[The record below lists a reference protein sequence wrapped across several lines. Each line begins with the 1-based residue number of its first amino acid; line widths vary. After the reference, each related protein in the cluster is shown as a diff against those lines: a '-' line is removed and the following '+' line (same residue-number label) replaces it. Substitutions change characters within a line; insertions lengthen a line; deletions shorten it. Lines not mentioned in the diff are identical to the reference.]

1 MRAPF
6 ELLIQHP
13 QAKSFGH
20 GSLNMDKAGDAQ
32 FFGGDNGD
40 GPPLA
45 SMTRVRVEHAAAHG
59 ILYRESNSYPLAFVE
74 SRNCSCRNGGCDTRT
89 TIQPEPT
96 FKKSS

>member
-13 QAKSFGH
+13 QAKSIGR
-20 GSLNMDKAGDAQ
+20 GSLNLDKAGDAQ

-59 ILYRESNSYPLAFVE
+59 ILLSGVE
-74 SRNCSCRNGGCDTRT
+74 HLSAGVGGKPKVQLQEWWLRYTNND
-89 TIQPEPT
+89 PA
-96 FKKSS
+96 